1 MLRSKGSKRC
11 IDQVL
16 DSELGQSEA
25 KKVRSTTTPGTLR
38 LMKDIECLENDDSIV
53 LELGEEPGKV
63 TVEYRVDQSFAA
75 QCPNRF
81 EVTVL
86 KRYPHEAPLVCCL
99 DQGFACR
106 FIHDSG
112 TVVHP
117 AFGEEWNAICSLT
130 NVVEALQAIRGM
142 FLGLERSSTLSSQLF
157 APPPGPP
164 PALSRSRSIGEGEE
178 GSVEMDAEGAISDHH
193 PSFDDDNR
201 APLVADDETSQT
213 MMMLM
218 TGDTHSHGDWG
229 YADRATM
236 SVEEEEEEE

>member
-63 TVEYRVDQSFAA
+63 TVEYRVDQSFAS

-157 APPPGPP
+157 ALPPGPP

-178 GSVEMDAEGAISDHH
+178 GHGHH
-193 PSFDDDNR
+193 PFDDDNR

-218 TGDTHSHGDWG
+218 TGDTHSHGVWG
-229 YADRATM
+229 STYTDRATM
-236 SVEEEEEEE
+236 SVEEEEE